1 MSEEA
6 PTLTAAEVA
15 ERAGMPLD
23 QARRLWRILGFPER
37 GDAPAFS
44 EEDAVSLTKVVEVLD
59 EGIMDL
65 DLVYNVARGV
75 GLTMAR
81 LADWEVG
88 TLVQHL
94 EEAYAAAGGS
104 PDGDPATWV
113 IDKYG
118 AAFEDMLVHAWRRHL
133 TAAIGRMESARA
145 LEEQS
150 GTTVVTA
157 GFADIVGF
165 TALSNELTRERIGDL
180 VEVFEARCGDVIAA
194 QDGRLIKS
202 MGDAVL
208 FVNDDPAAAFATA
221 EGIIN
226 VIGRDSRMPD
236 VRVGLATGAVVMR
249 LGDVF
254 GPPVNLAAR
263 LTNVARRNRIIIDA
277 ATAALLPRDEIESR
291 PLPPRPVRGFGI
303 VEPMTARRV

>member
-1 MSEEA
+1 
-6 PTLTAAEVA
+6 
-15 ERAGMPLD
+15 MPLER
-23 QARRLWRILGFPER
+23 ARRLWRILGFPEA

-44 EEDAVSLTKVVEVLD
+44 EEDAHALATVVKILD
-59 EGIMDL
+59 EGVIDL
-65 DLVYNVARGV
+65 DVVYNVARGV

-88 TLVQHL
+88 TLVQHV

-104 PDGDPATWV
+104 PDGDAASWV

-118 AAFEDMLVHAWRRHL
+118 DVFEDLLIHAWRRHL
-133 TAAIGRMESARA
+133 NASLARMESVRA
-145 LEEQS
+145 LEKEP
-150 GTTVVTA
+150 GTTVLTV

-180 VEVFEARCGDVIAA
+180 VELFEARCGDVIAT
-194 QDGRLIKS
+194 QQGRLIKS

-208 FVNDDPAAAFATA
+208 FVNDDPMAAFATA

-226 VIGRDSRMPD
+226 VVGRDSRMPD

-254 GPPVNLAAR
+254 GPPVNLASR

-303 VEPMTARRV
+303 VEPLTARRV